1 MTRSALVL
9 LLVVFGSQSTAAY
22 VYELD
27 PTNFDTITQD
37 PNKNVLVEF
46 YSQDCGHCK
55 ALEPIWQKV
64 ADDFRDEQN
73 CIVAKVD
80 AGTYKDIGD
89 RFNIWGYPTVKL
101 FSVSNKMGDQY
112 DLINGGRG
120 EQDFINFLNSKCQ
133 TKRMSGGGK
142 LE

>member
-1 MTRSALVL
+1 MLVIL
-9 LLVVFGSQSTAAY
+9 LTLLCAFVSLPSTFAY

-27 PTNFDTITQD
+27 PTNFDAITQD

-55 ALEPIWQKV
+55 ALDPIWQKV
-64 ADDFRDEQN
+64 ADDFRDESN
-73 CIVAKVD
+73 CIVAKLD

-89 RFNIWGYPTVKL
+89 RFGVWGYPTVKL
-101 FSVSNKMGDQY
+101 FSMSNKNGDDY

-120 EQDFINFLNSKCQ
+120 EQNFIDFLNSKCQ
-133 TKRMSGGGK
+133 TRRMSGGGNIP
-142 LE
+142 